1 MAPVM
6 RPDHPE
12 EENLLMDQLALHVL
26 QGQGVLD
33 PSPDWHGSTMIPA
46 WQRDGARDSAYS
58 IASCFRQSAT
68 SRSPAEVQ
76 AHTSNATPYFGS
88 PAFTWSGAG
97 TPGSEPD
104 LRRCSAVRF
113 SAFHSDA
120 DDCSILQEFFG
131 GLQYPDSGFD
141 EQPDFEAF
149 ARHSKGAPSAGHSLV
164 QGDGTRRP
172 TRVTRTRKEHAEL
185 VAAISRERVLEL
197 LHIPQKE
204 AAGQLRICLSTFKK
218 ICRGYV

>member
-1 MAPVM
+1 MVPETVHARSHHAFANRLQAEH
-6 RPDHPE
+6 RPRF
-12 EENLLMDQLALHVL
+12 
-26 QGQGVLD
+26 GR
-33 PSPDWHGSTMIPA
+33 I
-46 WQRDGARDSAYS
+46 
-58 IASCFRQSAT
+58 RQM
-68 SRSPAEVQ
+68 PP
-76 AHTSNATPYFGS
+76 HTSAPRHSHGQELRHRAPSRTCTDAIPY
-88 PAFTWSGAG
+88 AF
-97 TPGSEPD
+97 PF
-104 LRRCSAVRF
+104 LYC
-113 SAFHSDA
+113 DA
-120 DDCSILQEFFG
+120 KRCSILQEFFG

-204 AAGQLRICLSTFKK
+204 AAGQLHICLSTFKK

>member
-1 MAPVM
+1 MTSEECVDARLRDGSPHMRPDYAGEQNLPKAPQM

-33 PSPDWHGSTMIPA
+33 PSPDWHGSTLIPA

-88 PAFTWSGAG
+88 PAFTWSGAWA
-97 TPGSEPD
+97 TGSEPD
-104 LRRCSAVRF
+104 LRRSVRF
-113 SAFHSDA
+113 YAF
-120 DDCSILQEFFG
+120 
-131 GLQYPDSGFD
+131 
-141 EQPDFEAF
+141 
-149 ARHSKGAPSAGHSLV
+149 
-164 QGDGTRRP
+164 
-172 TRVTRTRKEHAEL
+172 
-185 VAAISRERVLEL
+185 
-197 LHIPQKE
+197 
-204 AAGQLRICLSTFKK
+204 
-218 ICRGYV
+218 